1 MNFCGWKYF
10 PLSLSCPWCLHHDRW
25 NLGHRLVEW
34 NSSCSPLPS
43 NRLMSGWKERLRSSS
58 SLPSI
63 MVNEGDSAAFKLWLQ
78 QSLLDPAI
86 VEQYQ
91 QIFKPMLAPIQESL
105 KQSNQL
111 VDSLRKQLQTKDE
124 EITSLRNEVTN
135 LKVLYDDLEQH
146 GRSGSMRIFGV
157 PEHTTG
163 TVDDK
168 VLCLINKHLK
178 VSPPLVLEDIED
190 AHRLGKPPPKSQV
203 SDPPAGSDAS
213 ADDSDQQPADSEH
226 TSPSPVQT
234 SSLPMDH
241 AIVCILLMTWQ
252 RGERRWHTKPGS
264 WRGQVWSKTRGP
276 LIPRFWLRT
285 YEAGFYQSWLRTTL
299 ANSANHQPPPSLL
312 QKPKTV

>member
-1 MNFCGWKYF
+1 
-10 PLSLSCPWCLHHDRW
+10 
-25 NLGHRLVEW
+25 
-34 NSSCSPLPS
+34 
-43 NRLMSGWKERLRSSS
+43 
-58 SLPSI
+58 
-63 MVNEGDSAAFKLWLQ
+63 MVNEGDSAAFRLSLQ

-146 GRSGSMRIFGV
+146 GRRGSMRIFGV
-157 PEHTTG
+157 SEHTTG

-178 VSPPLVLEDIED
+178 VFPFLVLEDIEV
-190 AHRLGKPPPKSQV
+190 AHRLGKPSPKPQV
-203 SDPPAGSDAS
+203 SDPPARSDAS

-226 TSPSPVQT
+226 TSPSPEQP
-234 SSLPMDH
+234 SSPSRSIIVKFASRRTKAQVMSNKKNLKDNPFKAADGSCHSVYIADDLTKRRAQMAHQARQLKRAGLIQDTWTFDSKILVKDLRNLILP
-241 AIVCILLMTWQ
+241 IMT
-252 RGERRWHTKPGS
+252 EN
-264 WRGQVWSKTRGP
+264 VLSKFR
-276 LIPRFWLRT
+276 
-285 YEAGFYQSWLRTTL
+285 QSSAT
-299 ANSANHQPPPSLL
+299 ANPTAE
-312 QKPKTV
+312 T